1 MEEKRTT
8 KIKNIILWWIS
19 TMLILYTLMYI
30 GDATPQAICF
40 GILAVLL
47 MPPVNKKIN
56 EKLIKGNKKN
66 KIIKI
71 VTEVLAF
78 FVIIANLPANNA
90 NQNYDKNNAIETTSK
105 INTNTTNVLN
115 KTNTNIT
122 NINTNEIS
130 TNKELKSNN
139 STSINTSN
147 SVENSNSEI
156 TNSDKNQEEN
166 HSNTAS
172 TYNANQNTKNNNTNS
187 NTKNIN
193 ANTNTKSS
201 NTKTTQSSTKKNTAT
216 STKKTT
222 TQSTSATTKD
232 NSRTVYVTP
241 TGKRYHYISTC
252 GGKNSTASTLN
263 KAKARGLTPC
273 QKCAK

>member
-19 TMLILYTLMYI
+19 IMLILYTLIYI

-78 FVIIANLPANNA
+78 FVIVANLPANNA

-105 INTNTTNVLN
+105 INTNITNVLN
-115 KTNTNIT
+115 ETNASIT

-139 STSINTSN
+139 STSINTS
-147 SVENSNSEI
+147 
-156 TNSDKNQEEN
+156 
-166 HSNTAS
+166 
-172 TYNANQNTKNNNTNS
+172 
-187 NTKNIN
+187 
-193 ANTNTKSS
+193 
-201 NTKTTQSSTKKNTAT
+201 T
-216 STKKTT
+216 STQKTT
-222 TQSTSATTKD
+222 TQSTSATTTD

>member
-40 GILAVLL
+40 GILAILL

-139 STSINTSN
+139 STSINTS
-147 SVENSNSEI
+147 
-156 TNSDKNQEEN
+156 
-166 HSNTAS
+166 
-172 TYNANQNTKNNNTNS
+172 
-187 NTKNIN
+187 
-193 ANTNTKSS
+193 
-201 NTKTTQSSTKKNTAT
+201 T

-222 TQSTSATTKD
+222 TQSTRATTKD

>member
-78 FVIIANLPANNA
+78 FVIVANLPANNE

-105 INTNTTNVLN
+105 INTNITNVLN
-115 KTNTNIT
+115 KTNTSIT
-122 NINTNEIS
+122 NINTNETS
-130 TNKELKSNN
+130 TSKELESNN
-139 STSINTSN
+139 STSINTS
-147 SVENSNSEI
+147 
-156 TNSDKNQEEN
+156 
-166 HSNTAS
+166 
-172 TYNANQNTKNNNTNS
+172 
-187 NTKNIN
+187 
-193 ANTNTKSS
+193 
-201 NTKTTQSSTKKNTAT
+201 T

-222 TQSTSATTKD
+222 TQSTSATTTD

-273 QKCAK
+273 QNCAK

>member
-40 GILAVLL
+40 GILAILL

-139 STSINTSN
+139 STSINTS
-147 SVENSNSEI
+147 
-156 TNSDKNQEEN
+156 
-166 HSNTAS
+166 
-172 TYNANQNTKNNNTNS
+172 
-187 NTKNIN
+187 
-193 ANTNTKSS
+193 
-201 NTKTTQSSTKKNTAT
+201 T

>member
-40 GILAVLL
+40 GILAILL

-78 FVIIANLPANNA
+78 FVIVANLPANNA

-105 INTNTTNVLN
+105 INTNITNVLN
-115 KTNTNIT
+115 KTNTSIT
-122 NINTNEIS
+122 NINTNETS
-130 TNKELKSNN
+130 TSKELESNN
-139 STSINTSN
+139 STSINTS
-147 SVENSNSEI
+147 
-156 TNSDKNQEEN
+156 
-166 HSNTAS
+166 
-172 TYNANQNTKNNNTNS
+172 
-187 NTKNIN
+187 
-193 ANTNTKSS
+193 
-201 NTKTTQSSTKKNTAT
+201 T

>member
-40 GILAVLL
+40 GILAILL

-78 FVIIANLPANNA
+78 FVIVANLPANNA

-139 STSINTSN
+139 STSINTS
-147 SVENSNSEI
+147 
-156 TNSDKNQEEN
+156 
-166 HSNTAS
+166 
-172 TYNANQNTKNNNTNS
+172 
-187 NTKNIN
+187 
-193 ANTNTKSS
+193 
-201 NTKTTQSSTKKNTAT
+201 T

-222 TQSTSATTKD
+222 TQSTSATTTD

>member
-47 MPPVNKKIN
+47 MPPVNNKIN
-56 EKLIKGNKKN
+56 EKFIKENRKN

-115 KTNTNIT
+115 KTNTSIT
-122 NINTNEIS
+122 NINTNETS
-130 TNKELKSNN
+130 TSKELESNN
-139 STSINTSN
+139 STSINTS
-147 SVENSNSEI
+147 
-156 TNSDKNQEEN
+156 
-166 HSNTAS
+166 
-172 TYNANQNTKNNNTNS
+172 
-187 NTKNIN
+187 
-193 ANTNTKSS
+193 
-201 NTKTTQSSTKKNTAT
+201 T

-222 TQSTSATTKD
+222 TQSTSATTTD

>member
-78 FVIIANLPANNA
+78 FVIVANLPANNA

-105 INTNTTNVLN
+105 INTNITNVLN
-115 KTNTNIT
+115 ETNASIT

-130 TNKELKSNN
+130 TNKELESNN
-139 STSINTSN
+139 STSINTS
-147 SVENSNSEI
+147 
-156 TNSDKNQEEN
+156 
-166 HSNTAS
+166 
-172 TYNANQNTKNNNTNS
+172 
-187 NTKNIN
+187 
-193 ANTNTKSS
+193 
-201 NTKTTQSSTKKNTAT
+201 T

-222 TQSTSATTKD
+222 TQSTSATTTD

>member
-78 FVIIANLPANNA
+78 FVIVANLPANNA

-105 INTNTTNVLN
+105 INTNITNVLN
-115 KTNTNIT
+115 ETNASIT

-139 STSINTSN
+139 STSINTS
-147 SVENSNSEI
+147 
-156 TNSDKNQEEN
+156 
-166 HSNTAS
+166 
-172 TYNANQNTKNNNTNS
+172 
-187 NTKNIN
+187 
-193 ANTNTKSS
+193 
-201 NTKTTQSSTKKNTAT
+201 T

-222 TQSTSATTKD
+222 TQSTSATTTD

>member
-19 TMLILYTLMYI
+19 IMLILYTLIYI

-56 EKLIKGNKKN
+56 EKFIKENRKN

-115 KTNTNIT
+115 KTNTSIT
-122 NINTNEIS
+122 NINTNETS
-130 TNKELKSNN
+130 TSKELESNN
-139 STSINTSN
+139 STSINTS
-147 SVENSNSEI
+147 
-156 TNSDKNQEEN
+156 
-166 HSNTAS
+166 
-172 TYNANQNTKNNNTNS
+172 
-187 NTKNIN
+187 
-193 ANTNTKSS
+193 
-201 NTKTTQSSTKKNTAT
+201 T

>member
-78 FVIIANLPANNA
+78 FVIVANLPANNA

-105 INTNTTNVLN
+105 INTNITNVLN
-115 KTNTNIT
+115 ETNASIT

-130 TNKELKSNN
+130 TNKELESNN
-139 STSINTSN
+139 STSINTS
-147 SVENSNSEI
+147 
-156 TNSDKNQEEN
+156 
-166 HSNTAS
+166 
-172 TYNANQNTKNNNTNS
+172 
-187 NTKNIN
+187 
-193 ANTNTKSS
+193 
-201 NTKTTQSSTKKNTAT
+201 T

-222 TQSTSATTKD
+222 TQSTSATTTD

-273 QKCAK
+273 QKCAKLL

>member
-78 FVIIANLPANNA
+78 FVIVANLPANNE

-105 INTNTTNVLN
+105 INTNITNVLN
-115 KTNTNIT
+115 KTNTSIT
-122 NINTNEIS
+122 NINTNETS
-130 TNKELKSNN
+130 TSKELESNN
-139 STSINTSN
+139 STSINTS
-147 SVENSNSEI
+147 
-156 TNSDKNQEEN
+156 
-166 HSNTAS
+166 
-172 TYNANQNTKNNNTNS
+172 
-187 NTKNIN
+187 
-193 ANTNTKSS
+193 
-201 NTKTTQSSTKKNTAT
+201 T

-222 TQSTSATTKD
+222 TQSTSATTTD

>member
-1 MEEKRTT
+1 
-8 KIKNIILWWIS
+8 
-19 TMLILYTLMYI
+19 MLILYTLMYI

-78 FVIIANLPANNA
+78 FVIVANLPANNE

-105 INTNTTNVLN
+105 INTNITNVLN
-115 KTNTNIT
+115 KTNTSIT
-122 NINTNEIS
+122 NINTNETS
-130 TNKELKSNN
+130 TSKELESNN
-139 STSINTSN
+139 STSINTS
-147 SVENSNSEI
+147 
-156 TNSDKNQEEN
+156 
-166 HSNTAS
+166 
-172 TYNANQNTKNNNTNS
+172 
-187 NTKNIN
+187 
-193 ANTNTKSS
+193 
-201 NTKTTQSSTKKNTAT
+201 T

-222 TQSTSATTKD
+222 TQSTSATTTD

>member
-19 TMLILYTLMYI
+19 IMLILYTLIYI

-56 EKLIKGNKKN
+56 EKFIKENRKN

-115 KTNTNIT
+115 KTNTSIT
-122 NINTNEIS
+122 NINTNETS
-130 TNKELKSNN
+130 TSKELESNN

-156 TNSDKNQEEN
+156 TNLDKNQEEN